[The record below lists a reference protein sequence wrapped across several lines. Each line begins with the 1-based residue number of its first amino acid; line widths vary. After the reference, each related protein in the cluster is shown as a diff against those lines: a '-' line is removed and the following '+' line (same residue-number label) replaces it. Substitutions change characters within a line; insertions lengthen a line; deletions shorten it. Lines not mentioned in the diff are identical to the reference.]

1 VKDGNLINFKTL
13 DALRRFTEV
22 EKLSNIKFGELTNR
36 VRIANKMI
44 IIPEMTL
51 ENSALTLKVEG
62 TNGFD
67 GKMNFLIQMQLRELL
82 GNKKTIR
89 SKRLDDFIKEKNNQE
104 KVWIPLRMNGYP
116 ENIKFSIDTK
126 KIGDDVKLNIK
137 NDWKKQSEDIKSLF
151 NNKKKN
157 KKEETEYEFIWEEEP
172 DTNRSFSQL
181 DRSFNESL

>member
-1 VKDGNLINFKTL
+1 MNDGNLTNFKTL

-22 EKLSNIKFGELTNR
+22 EKLSNIKFGEFTNR

-67 GKMNFLIQMQLRELL
+67 GKMNFLIQMQLRELM

-89 SKRLDDFIKEKNNQE
+89 SKRLDDFIQE
-104 KVWIPLRMNGYP
+104 KIIKKKYGYP
-116 ENIKFSIDTK
+116 LE
-126 KIGDDVKLNIK
+126 
-137 NDWKKQSEDIKSLF
+137 
-151 NNKKKN
+151 
-157 KKEETEYEFIWEEEP
+157 
-172 DTNRSFSQL
+172 
-181 DRSFNESL
+181 